1 MRLSQR
7 ENLIYLDIWWRTIEV
22 SLFEITSMKKKKIIS
37 KDKAAIIFKADE
49 FKVKQKQ
56 KQK

>member
-22 SLFEITSMKKKKIIS
+22 SLFEIISKKKKIIS
-37 KDKAAIIFKADE
+37 KDKVAVVFEADE
-49 FKVKQKQ
+49 VKEK
-56 KQK
+56 